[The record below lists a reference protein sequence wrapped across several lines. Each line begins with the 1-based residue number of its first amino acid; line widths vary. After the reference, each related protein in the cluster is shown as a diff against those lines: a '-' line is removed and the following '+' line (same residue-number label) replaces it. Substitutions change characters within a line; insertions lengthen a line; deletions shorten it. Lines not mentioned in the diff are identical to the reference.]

1 MAGVLESAILYAS
14 VAVCA
19 VVFAFGLVFFVRDLL
34 AAERMSRR
42 ANAMVPRALLSQL
55 HFAQLDAK
63 RTARTFKEMSALA
76 PRAVIA
82 SASILQSVNT
92 YRALLARLRGL
103 A

>member
-1 MAGVLESAILYAS
+1 MAGALESTILYVS

-19 VVFAFGLVFFVRDLL
+19 VVFAFGSLFFVR
-34 AAERMSRR
+34 AAIQGERLSRR

-63 RTARTFKEMSALA
+63 RTSKTFNEIMKLV
-76 PRAVIA
+76 PRAAIA
-82 SASILQSVNT
+82 SASIVQSILT